1 MGETHRRAGRP
12 AGRPLRRG
20 NRQPFPPLG
29 PSALENETS
38 VLGAHAHQ
46 EPMSPGPALAIRL
59 ERTLHDV
66 RSPGAVEERQRN
78 VNSSEPSTAVSI
90 NG

>member
-1 MGETHRRAGRP
+1 MGA
-12 AGRPLRRG
+12 
-20 NRQPFPPLG
+20 
-29 PSALENETS
+29 
-38 VLGAHAHQ
+38 
-46 EPMSPGPALAIRL
+46 GPALAIRL

-66 RSPGAVEERQRN
+66 RSPGAVEERRRN